1 MEPIVVDA
9 NVIVASFLEP
19 EEFHQQSLIYTDGL
33 EHGDY
38 IFHLPTLV
46 IVEIVS
52 AISRRAQKNRLAL
65 LARVKKSLSDW
76 EAGGRIILYP
86 LDQHQMANAVRVA
99 EERRLRGADSVV
111 AALADELRMPL
122 KTFDLQIIARF
133 PQASP

>member
-9 NVIVASFLEP
+9 NLIVASFLER
-19 EEFHQQSLIYTDGL
+19 EEFHQRSSTYIDGL
-33 EHGDY
+33 ERGDY
-38 IFHLPTLV
+38 IFHLPMLV

-52 AISRRAQKNRLAL
+52 AISRQAQKNRLAL
-65 LARVKKSLSDW
+65 LARVKQSLSAW
-76 EAGGRIILYP
+76 EATGKSILYP
-86 LDQHQMANAVRVA
+86 LDHDRMDNAARVA
-99 EERRLRGADSVV
+99 EEHRLRGADCVV